1 MHCLH
6 KENLKKPKQ
15 TKIPKYNHRKNKI
28 KPHHPQKGYI
38 NRLPKGLTMLI
49 IQ

>member
-15 TKIPKYNHRKNKI
+15 TKNSKIQPQEKQNKTTPSPKRVY
-28 KPHHPQKGYI
+28 
-38 NRLPKGLTMLI
+38 
-49 IQ
+49 